1 MRKPKDR
8 KSIADTFAA
17 VMTGKGTGPI
27 ATILVCGGSAEIVI
41 KNIFVPAGDKSKP
54 FTAGSILVGRIADGN
69 ETIDQ
74 VTIGCEDIKT
84 FAIHYHGNPL
94 IGADIMKLLKKNNV
108 TLLPAAQML
117 TKILSARKN
126 SIEVEAKLAC
136 VKAKTISG
144 TKLIANQVDAGL
156 VKTASRWLTDIK
168 KTPLEKTKIEAGR
181 ILAESKIAKLLIY
194 GCRVAIAGPPNTGKS
209 SLLNYL
215 AGRQKAI
222 VTHTK
227 GTTRDYVTAACLFG
241 PLFVELFDTA
251 GLDKSLTRDAETIE
265 KIAQQ
270 KSIEILSQADLVILV
285 LDNSRSEN
293 KIDITLSKKIA
304 AKKVLTVLNK
314 SDLPARFDAA
324 KLPKNLINIVKI
336 SAKTGDGIE
345 TLKEK
350 IQTLAGLGPFNL
362 KTPVCFTPR
371 QQRLVKKVSRADS
384 KSTVAAVITE
394 LLNGPFRV

>member
-1 MRKPKDR
+1 MRRTKDK
-8 KSIADTFAA
+8 KSNAEAFAA

-27 ATILVCGGSAEIVI
+27 ATILVWGGSAETVI

-54 FTAGSILVGRIADGN
+54 FTAGNILVGRIIDSN

-74 VTIGCEDIKT
+74 VAIGCEDIKT

-108 TLLPAAQML
+108 TLLSAEQML
-117 TKILSARKN
+117 TKTLSVQKN
-126 SIEVEAKLAC
+126 SIETEAKLAC
-136 VKAKTISG
+136 IKAKTISG
-144 TKLIANQVDAGL
+144 AKLIASQIDAGL
-156 VKTASRWLTDIK
+156 VKTASQWLADIK
-168 KTPLEKTKIEAGR
+168 KTSLERIKAEAEQL
-181 ILAESKIAKLLIY
+181 LADSKIAKLLIY

-209 SLLNYL
+209 SLLNRL

-222 VTHTK
+222 VTHIK
-227 GTTRDYVTAACLFG
+227 GTTRDYVTTACLFG
-241 PLFVELFDTA
+241 RLLVELFDTA
-251 GLDKSLTRDAETIE
+251 GLDKSLAQDTEAIE

-285 LDNSRSEN
+285 LDNSQSEN
-293 KIDITLSKKIA
+293 KIDITLAKKIA
-304 AKKVLTVLNK
+304 AKKVLTLLNK
-314 SDLPARFDAA
+314 SDLPARFEAA
-324 KLPKNLINIVKI
+324 LLPKNLTNTVKI

-350 IQTLAGLGPFNL
+350 TQTLAGLGHFNL

-371 QQRLVKKVSRADS
+371 QQRLVKKLCKANS
-384 KSTVAAVITE
+384 KSTASAIITE

>member
-1 MRKPKDR
+1 MRKTKNR
-8 KSIADTFAA
+8 KSNADTFAA

-27 ATILVCGGSAEIVI
+27 ATILVCGDSAEAVI
-41 KNIFVPAGDKSKP
+41 KNIFTPAAKKSKL
-54 FTAGSILVGRIADGN
+54 FTAGNILVGRIADGN

-74 VTIGCEDIKT
+74 VAIGCEDAQT

-108 TLLPAAQML
+108 TLLSAEQML
-117 TKILSARKN
+117 TKTLSAQKS
-126 SIEVEAKLAC
+126 SIEAEAKLAC
-136 VKAKTISG
+136 VRAKTISG
-144 TKLIANQVDAGL
+144 TKLIVNQIDTGL
-156 VKTASRWLTDIK
+156 VKTTSQWLADIR
-168 KTPLEKTKIEAGR
+168 KTPLEKIKIGAEQL
-181 ILAESKIAKLLIY
+181 LADSEIAKLLIY

-209 SLLNYL
+209 SLLNRL

-222 VTHTK
+222 VTHIE
-227 GTTRDYVTAACLFG
+227 GTTRDYVTATCLFG
-241 PLFVELFDTA
+241 RLLVELFDTA
-251 GLDKSLTRDAETIE
+251 GLDKSLAQDAETIE

-285 LDNSRSEN
+285 LDNSQSDN
-293 KIDITLSKKIA
+293 KIDISLAKKIA

-324 KLPKNLINIVKI
+324 LLPKNLTNTVKI
-336 SAKTGDGIE
+336 SVKTGDGIE

-350 IQTLAGLGPFNL
+350 IQTLAGSSHFNL

-371 QQRLVKKVSRADS
+371 QQRLVKKLCKADS
-384 KSTVAAVITE
+384 KTTAAAVITE
-394 LLNGPFRV
+394 LLNGPLRV